1 MCLIALAWQVAADY
15 PLTLIG
21 NRDEFHQ
28 RPTRPAQPWQEEGM
42 PGLLA
47 GKDLEAGGTWL
58 GITRRGRFAALT
70 NIRTPGAMRGALS
83 RGKLVLD
90 YLTTDSTPEDYLT
103 PLSTQAGDYAGF
115 NLLVG
120 DRKSLWYLNS
130 LEGKPRPLPPGV
142 YGLSN
147 AELDSNWPKLTK
159 LREQL
164 AAQPLAP
171 AEQLLA
177 LLHDDHIY
185 ADALLPETGVNPD
198 LERMLSAAF
207 IRGNQDYGTRASSL
221 LRLHANNDVEL
232 VEQRFGPLGE
242 AEGESRWRLAAEIS
256 APA

>member
-1 MCLIALAWQVAADY
+1 MCLIALAWQMAEQY

-28 RPTRPAQPWQEEGM
+28 RPARPAQPWTEEGM
-42 PGLLA
+42 PQLIA

-58 GITRRGRFAALT
+58 GVTRSGRFAALT
-70 NIRTPGAMRGALS
+70 NIRTPGAMRGPLS

-90 YLTTDSTPEDYLT
+90 YLVSANSPEDYLAS
-103 PLSTQAGDYAGF
+103 LSAKAADYAGF

-120 DRKSLWYLNS
+120 DREHLCYLNS
-130 LEGKPRPLPPGV
+130 LEKQPRHLPPGV

-147 AELDSNWPKLTK
+147 AALDTPWPKLNA
-159 LREQL
+159 LRDQL
-164 AAQPLAP
+164 ATQHETDADR
-171 AEQLLA
+171 LLS

-185 ADALLPETGVNPD
+185 ADALLPKTGVSLD

-207 IRGNQDYGTRASSL
+207 IRGNQEYGTRACSL
-221 LRLHANNDVEL
+221 LRLHAEGEVEL

-242 AEGESRWRLAAEIS
+242 PQGESRWLQS
-256 APA
+256 AQ